1 MSENKKQGKFFFNYS
16 LLMLIV
22 AIGGFGI
29 NAIVNNERMPPK
41 SGILISHAIVM
52 FLWYILLVFQ
62 SYLIKSNN
70 LSLHKNLGKLSAIL
84 ALSVVITGA
93 LTVANAY
100 PREPQ
105 GVALVTYNFLVLSL
119 FSIFYSIA
127 VYKRKVPIV
136 HKRLMLFTSLAV
148 LHPALFRVNRV
159 FDLNFPLDLLLLLIL
174 IVMIVIYDVRTIKKV
189 HLSTLLGAISIIMVF
204 VITITLVNSDGW
216 NGIIKSLMG

>member
-16 LLMLIV
+16 LLMLIL

-62 SYLIKSNN
+62 SWLIKSNN
-70 LSLHKNLGKLSAIL
+70 FSLHKNLGKLSVIL

-93 LTVANAY
+93 LTVANSY

-105 GVALVTYNFLVLSL
+105 GVALVTYNFLIVSL

-148 LHPALFRVNRV
+148 LHPALFRVNRI

-174 IVMIVIYDVRTIKKV
+174 ILIIVIYDVRTIKKV

-204 VITITLVNSDGW
+204 VITITLISSDGW
-216 NGIIKSLMG
+216 NEIIKSLMG